1 MAENICSEVAEPA
14 QTSTVLSQLHPGLPG
29 SKTKQNPCRRRKTL
43 MYPIFKKNNRSDQK
57 CGARAKLMLCYSS
70 IPFVVLG
77 VAAIVVN

>member
-29 SKTKQNPCRRRKTL
+29 SKTKQNPCRRRKTS

-57 CGARAKLMLCYSS
+57 CSARAKLMLCTLV
-70 IPFVVLG
+70 PFVVLG
-77 VAAIVVN
+77 VATIVVN

>member
-1 MAENICSEVAEPA
+1 
-14 QTSTVLSQLHPGLPG
+14 
-29 SKTKQNPCRRRKTL
+29 